1 MSSVAPTY
9 NGRASRA
16 TLNPLTT
23 LLNLRARG
31 ADDSHLFELFA
42 ALAQEA
48 GRDDLHEEF
57 LNRALSTNISGR
69 TEQATQSPSAE
80 RMGRR
85 P

>member
-1 MSSVAPTY
+1 MHSVITTL
-9 NGRASRA
+9 NGHASRA